1 VIDPAARP
9 SPDDPVED
17 LTAQPGAAVVLGDA
31 ASYAPHAE
39 LRARVLAAATAA
51 RAPGGPRGGPDPM
64 SPTDAF
70 RRTQADLTALV
81 DDLSDSDARS
91 ITIEGWTVAGLLGH
105 LTAIEQ
111 HFGARLGWWEE
122 PEPIELEHDHLA
134 MTLDAVRIAEATP
147 FEEVRHR
154 WRDVVHQ
161 VTERMESLEERRTE
175 RLMFNGFDFSIRSLI
190 IVRTFE
196 VWTHLEDIHR
206 ATGRSPRTVDPARL
220 RLMSDAAVRALP
232 IGMLLA
238 DRSPRGRTVRIVL
251 TGEGGGA
258 WVQSLELGDAPAETN
273 EPELT
278 LTAAAIEFCRLAAR
292 RTAPG
297 DLDCSIVGDPDL
309 AADVLAAAAV
319 FAA

>member
-1 VIDPAARP
+1 MTVPTAQP
-9 SPDDPVED
+9 TPDDPVED
-17 LTAQPGAAVVLGDA
+17 LTAEPAAAVVLGDA
-31 ASYAPHAE
+31 ASYVPRAE

-51 RAPGGPRGGPDPM
+51 RAPGGPGGGPGPM
-64 SPTDAF
+64 SPADAF
-70 RRTQADLTALV
+70 LRTQADLAALV
-81 DDLSDSDARS
+81 EDLSDSDARS

-111 HFGARLGWWEE
+111 HFGAQLGWWAE
-122 PEPIELEHDHLA
+122 PGPIELEHDHLA
-134 MTLDAVRIAEATP
+134 MTLDAVRSAETGP
-147 FEEVRHR
+147 FDEVRNR

-161 VTERMESLEERRTE
+161 VTDRLDSLEGRHTE

-196 VWTHLEDIHR
+196 VWTHTEDICR
-206 ATGRSPRTVDPARL
+206 ATGRSQRIVDPARL

-238 DRSPRGRTVRIVL
+238 DRPPRGRTVRIVL

-258 WVQSLELGDAPAETN
+258 WVQSLELGDAPAGTN

-278 LTAAAIEFCRLAAR
+278 LTASAIEFCRLAAR
-292 RTAPG
+292 RTAAG
-297 DLDCSIVGDPDL
+297 DLDCSIVGDSDL